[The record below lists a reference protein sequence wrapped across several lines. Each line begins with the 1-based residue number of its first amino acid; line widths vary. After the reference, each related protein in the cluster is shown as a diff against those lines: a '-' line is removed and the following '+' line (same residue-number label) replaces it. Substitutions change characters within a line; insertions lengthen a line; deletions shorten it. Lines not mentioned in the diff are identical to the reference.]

1 MTSPVKKDLDPTA
14 YTRKI
19 PFFNYGELF
28 TRFEDDFMRIF
39 QDVGRRGAF
48 IMQKDMEDFE
58 EALKSFLDVKHV
70 FSCADG
76 TNALV
81 IGLRAL
87 GIGPGDEVIVPSHTY
102 IASAASVHLVGATP
116 VLCDIGADNLIC
128 PKSAESKIT
137 NKTKAIMPVNVN
149 GRTCAMDPL
158 FEVAN
163 KHGVMIVED
172 AAQALGSRYKG
183 QCAGTFGKFGT
194 FSFYPA
200 KVLGCFGDGGAI
212 VTNDDDVA
220 REIMLWRDHGRNEDG
235 AVAGWGTNCRLDNM
249 QAAFLH
255 HKLKHYHED
264 MARRREI
271 AKMYQ
276 DGLGDIAQLRLP
288 PAPDADQDHY
298 DIYQNYELA
307 AQDRDGLQDYLR
319 DAGIGAIQQ
328 WAGVMVHQFEALPF
342 SKQNLDLP
350 ATEKFSKEELM
361 VPMNMTMSD
370 DDVNYIIAKI
380 REYYKV

>member
-1 MTSPVKKDLDPTA
+1 MSTSQQKTDLDPDA
-14 YTRKI
+14 YSRKI

-58 EALKSFLDVKHV
+58 AALREFLDVKHV
-70 FSCADG
+70 FAVADG

-81 IGLRAL
+81 IGLSAL
-87 GIGPGDEVIVPSHTY
+87 GIGSGDEVIVPSHTY
-102 IASAASVHLVGATP
+102 IASAASVHMVGAKP
-116 VLCDIGADNLIC
+116 ILCDIGPDNLIC

-137 NKTKAIMPVNVN
+137 SKTKAIMPVNVN

-172 AAQALGSRYKG
+172 SAQALGSKYKG
-183 QCAGTFGKFGT
+183 QSAGTFGKFGT

-200 KVLGCFGDGGAI
+200 KVLGCFGDGGAV

-220 REIMLWRDHGRNEDG
+220 EQLMLWRDHGRNASG
-235 AVAGWGTNCRLDNM
+235 AVVGWGTNCRLDNM

-255 HKLKHYHED
+255 HKLKHYDED
-264 MARRREI
+264 MARRRAI
-271 AKMYQ
+271 AKMYHE
-276 DGLGDIAQLRLP
+276 GLSDLTELRLP
-288 PAPDADQDHY
+288 VGPGEQPDHF

-307 AQDRDGLQDYLR
+307 AQRRDDLQQYLR
-319 DAGIGAIQQ
+319 DHGIGAIQQ
-328 WAGVMVHQFEALPF
+328 WAGVMVHQFEALDF
-342 SKQNLDLP
+342 ADQQDLP
-350 ATEKFSKEELM
+350 ATEKFSKEALM
-361 VPMNMTMSD
+361 IPMNMTMSD
-370 DDVNYIIAKI
+370 EDVTYIIDKI
-380 REYYKV
+380 RTFYNK